1 MRHFYTLALTIAT
14 PLILLRL
21 AWRARK
27 QPAYLRNVR
36 ERFGFYSRIPAQP
49 LLWVHAVSVGETRAA
64 EPLVNAL
71 LAAHPGFQIL
81 LTHMTPTGRD
91 TGEQIFGNRV
101 LRCYLPYD
109 LPGCIGRFLRHF
121 RPRLGVLM
129 ETELWPNLIHA
140 SRSAGIPLY
149 LVNARLSER
158 SARRYAR
165 APGLIRET
173 LAGLTAIGAQTDS
186 DRRRLQSLGATNV
199 SVTGNLKFDRGP
211 SSEDLQLGARL
222 RELFLG
228 RGGPP
233 TAGLREDSSGRLVL
247 LAASTR
253 EGEEELVLDAVSA
266 LPADVLLV
274 IVPRHPQRFDA
285 VARLLQ
291 SRGLSFQRRSE
302 DRPVAAATRA
312 VLGDT
317 MGELFAYYAACDVAF
332 VGGSLLPL
340 GGQNLLEACAV
351 GRPVLIGPHTFNFT
365 EATQLAVAAGAAIQV
380 ADAHGLADAFSTLI
394 GDSARRDRMGTAGR
408 VLMLHHQGATARTV
422 ALLAFQK

>member
-1 MRHFYTLALTIAT
+1 MRFLYTAVLTLAT

-27 QPAYLRNVR
+27 QPDYLRGVG
-36 ERFGFYSRIPAQP
+36 ERFGWYRQIPAP
-49 LLWVHAVSVGETRAA
+49 RLIWVHAVSVGETRAA
-64 EPLVNAL
+64 EPLIRAL
-71 LAAHPGFQIL
+71 EAAHPGYQIL
-81 LTHMTPTGRD
+81 LTHMTPTGRA
-91 TGEQIFGNRV
+91 TGAQLFGGRV
-101 LRCYLPYD
+101 LRCYVPYD
-109 LPGCIGRFLRHF
+109 LPGGIARFLRHF
-121 RPRLGVLM
+121 RPRLGILM

-140 SRSAGIPLY
+140 SRVAGIPMY

-165 APGLIRET
+165 AAGFTRQT
-173 LAGLTAIGAQTDS
+173 LGALTAIAAQTEA
-186 DRRRLQSLGATNV
+186 DRQRLQALGAIKV
-199 SVTGNLKFDRGP
+199 VVTGNLKFDRGP
-211 SSEDLQLGARL
+211 SAGDLRLGERL

-228 RGGPP
+228 RDAPSATGG
-233 TAGLREDSSGRLVL
+233 REPANRLVV

-253 EGEEELVLDAVSA
+253 EGEEESVLDAVSG

-274 IVPRHPQRFDA
+274 IVPRHPQRFDD

-291 SRGLSFQRRSE
+291 ARGLPFQRRSE
-302 DRPVAAATRA
+302 DRPIAAATRV
-312 VLGDT
+312 VLGDS
-317 MGELFAYYAACDVAF
+317 MGELFAYYAACDLAF

-380 ADAHGLADAFSTLI
+380 ADPKELAGALATLL
-394 GDSARRDRMGTAGR
+394 GDSPRRERMGAAGR
-408 VLMLHHQGATARTV
+408 SLMLQHQGATARTV
-422 ALLAFQK
+422 ALLAFPE